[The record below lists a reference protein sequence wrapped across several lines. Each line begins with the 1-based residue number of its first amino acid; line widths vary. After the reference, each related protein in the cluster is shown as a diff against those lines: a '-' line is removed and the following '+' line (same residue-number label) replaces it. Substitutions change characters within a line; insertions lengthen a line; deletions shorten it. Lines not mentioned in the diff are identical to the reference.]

1 MTDLLKKGDV
11 LYDVFAGVGPF
22 AIPAAKK
29 GVEVFANDL
38 NPHSYSALVNNVK
51 LNKVKAERLCAY
63 NMDGREFIRTVVKQD
78 LASRLKGKAAD
89 RCDGDVDGG
98 EHQAHQV
105 GDTDSGTGAVTE
117 MVDVKV
123 ESEMAETGNV
133 VDRMRCCEPHQ
144 HEAIKSSHMP
154 QPNSASLG
162 SRDSQKLYIT
172 MNLPAMALEF
182 LDAFCGLLSDFPVE
196 LQSDSTVLDSLP
208 TVLCYCFSKSE
219 DGEADVRSRAEL
231 IMGHKLPADSKVRT
245 VRNVAPNKEMMCV
258 VFRLNP
264 DVLFALDCNFKAT
277 DGSAREQTEG
287 IVSFFLLSS
296 SFFERVCACEC
307 VCVCVCVYARP
318 IAICVTHS
326 HCECLCIFSLHNFTS
341 CDFTLLRIVSMDKIL
356 HFKNALIMI
365 IVKSRANVPSNL
377 KIK

>member
-162 SRDSQKLYIT
+162 
-172 MNLPAMALEF
+172 
-182 LDAFCGLLSDFPVE
+182 LS
-196 LQSDSTVLDSLP
+196 
-208 TVLCYCFSKSE
+208 
-219 DGEADVRSRAEL
+219 L
-231 IMGHKLPADSKVRT
+231 IH
-245 VRNVAPNKEMMCV
+245 
-258 VFRLNP
+258 
-264 DVLFALDCNFKAT
+264 
-277 DGSAREQTEG
+277 
-287 IVSFFLLSS
+287 I
-296 SFFERVCACEC
+296 
-307 VCVCVCVYARP
+307 
-318 IAICVTHS
+318 
-326 HCECLCIFSLHNFTS
+326 
-341 CDFTLLRIVSMDKIL
+341 
-356 HFKNALIMI
+356 
-365 IVKSRANVPSNL
+365 
-377 KIK
+377 